1 MIRECFFIVD
11 PAPAPWSGVDG
22 FSLLCNNFIYAK
34 EAMMSSADE
43 IFVDQFYTHDNR
55 AMVRGCIFRT
65 LLSRRTFVP
74 EHELNDLVQETFCL
88 AWGDFSNFRGEAEID
103 TWLFRIAKNVALGQG
118 RYEKSRAIF
127 VDLDATAAASDS
139 VWTDPYEYMKLR
151 EKEVMLSKF
160 LHRISARHARIF
172 EMRCQGFSFNEIARA
187 MDSTTATMK
196 NSILR
201 TTQHLRQGVREAGFV
216 S

>member
-1 MIRECFFIVD
+1 
-11 PAPAPWSGVDG
+11 
-22 FSLLCNNFIYAK
+22 
-34 EAMMSSADE
+34 MSSADE

-88 AWGDFSNFRGEAEID
+88 AWSDFSNFRGEAEID
-103 TWLFRIAKNVALGQG
+103 TWLFRIAKNVALSQG
-118 RYEKSRAIF
+118 RYEKSRAF
-127 VDLDATAAASDS
+127 LVDLSSCEQASHS
-139 VWTDPYEYMKLR
+139 IWTNPYEYMKWR
-151 EKEVMLSKF
+151 EEESRLLKLLQKMPPRQS
-160 LHRISARHARIF
+160 RIF
-172 EMRCQGFSFNEIARA
+172 TMRCQGFSFNEIARA